1 MLPCMC
7 DFTSDINECLI
18 GTHNCHDVAECSNTN
33 GSFYCNC
40 TPGFIG
46 NGTYCQGIRYI
57 ATFWTIKIIIH
68 FSLVCFKKPFFIIY
82 QPLNWTENGRKSVL
96 LEQFNQISPLMF
108 KKSINQS
115 NQKVFFLVEYWK
127 PNEPKAIDLSE
138 TRPIIL
144 FEHRNYTLLPGL
156 SGRAFL

>member
-1 MLPCMC
+1 MR

-57 ATFWTIKIIIH
+57 ATF
-68 FSLVCFKKPFFIIY
+68 
-82 QPLNWTENGRKSVL
+82 
-96 LEQFNQISPLMF
+96 
-108 KKSINQS
+108 
-115 NQKVFFLVEYWK
+115 
-127 PNEPKAIDLSE
+127 
-138 TRPIIL
+138 
-144 FEHRNYTLLPGL
+144 
-156 SGRAFL
+156 